1 MIAHSPEII
10 FITTIIL
17 LSYNVNFN
25 LIIIYVCGY
34 ILNEL
39 LNIYLKNKI
48 KDNKPIIT
56 SNEYRMPS
64 GHAQR
69 LFYSLI
75 FISEYLR
82 YYCKNKFITISII
95 SIYFLVC
102 LYNIYICIKC
112 YFHTTN
118 QMIIGSIIGSII
130 GLLTFHIG
138 NYFNIK

>member
-56 SNEYRMPS
+56 SNEYC
-64 GHAQR
+64 
-69 LFYSLI
+69 
-75 FISEYLR
+75 FI
-82 YYCKNKFITISII
+82 
-95 SIYFLVC
+95 
-102 LYNIYICIKC
+102 
-112 YFHTTN
+112 H
-118 QMIIGSIIGSII
+118 
-130 GLLTFHIG
+130 
-138 NYFNIK
+138 